1 MSKYPFYFRATMILL
16 GLFIFSYVLL
26 DLREILIPLTF
37 SLLIAILL
45 NPLCNQLERKKIP
58 KVLAIAT
65 AILIAILVIS
75 GIMYFL
81 SFQIMGFSDQL
92 PVLKTKFNEMLLHFQ
107 TIVSQSLKIPLKKQ
121 EAYLNNV
128 QEDIKPYIARALG
141 NFVSSMAVI
150 FLVPVYTFLFLYY
163 KTLLLNF
170 LYEVFAEKNYNEVG
184 IVLIKIKGA
193 IQSYMVGLILE
204 ALIIASL
211 NSIALL
217 ILGIKYAILL
227 GLIGALLNV
236 LPFIG
241 GILAVIPPLVIAT
254 ITKDGYMAQVGV
266 LISYVLIQFT
276 DNHFLVP
283 YIVSSQVKINALI
296 SIIVVL
302 LGGAVWGVSG
312 MFLSI
317 PFIGLLKIIFDRIP
331 ELISWGKLLGNEV
344 PVKHKGDIWK
354 LRRKRKANLM
364 EQNNNKS

>member
-1 MSKYPFYFRATMILL
+1 L
-16 GLFIFSYVLL
+16 
-26 DLREILIPLTF
+26 
-37 SLLIAILL
+37 
-45 NPLCNQLERKKIP
+45 
-58 KVLAIAT
+58 
-65 AILIAILVIS
+65 
-75 GIMYFL
+75 
-81 SFQIMGFSDQL
+81 
-92 PVLKTKFNEMLLHFQ
+92 
-107 TIVSQSLKIPLKKQ
+107 
-121 EAYLNNV
+121 
-128 QEDIKPYIARALG
+128 ARALG

-170 LYEVFAEKNYNEVG
+170 LYEVFAEENYKEVG
-184 IVLIKIKGA
+184 IVLTKIKGA

-211 NSIALL
+211 NSAALL

-227 GLIGALLNV
+227 GLIGAILNV

-241 GILAVIPPLVIAT
+241 GILAILPPLIIT
-254 ITKDGYMAQVGV
+254 IITKNNYMSPMGV
-266 LISYVLIQFT
+266 LIAYILIQFT

-302 LGGAVWGVSG
+302 LGGAVWGIAG

-331 ELISWGKLLGNEV
+331 ELTSWGKLLGNEV
-344 PVKHKGDIWK
+344 PVKHIGEIWK
-354 LRRKRKANLM
+354 LRRKRKLNLT
-364 EQNNNKS
+364 EQNTK

>member
-1 MSKYPFYFRATMILL
+1 MNKYPFYFRSTIILL
-16 GLFIFSYVLL
+16 GLFLFSYLLL

-45 NPLCNQLERKKIP
+45 NPVCNQLERIHMP
-58 KVLAIAT
+58 KVFAIAI
-65 AILIAILVIS
+65 ALLIAILIVL

-92 PVLKTKFNEMLLHFQ
+92 PVLKTKFNGMLLHLQ
-107 TIVSQSLKIPLKKQ
+107 TIISQSLKIPLQRQ
-121 EAYLNNV
+121 EAYLSNA
-128 QEDIKPYIARALG
+128 QEDIKPYLARALG

-170 LYEVFAEKNYNEVG
+170 LYEVFAEENYKEVG
-184 IVLIKIKGA
+184 IVLTKIKGA

-211 NSIALL
+211 NSAALL

-227 GLIGALLNV
+227 GLIGAILNV

-241 GILAVIPPLVIAT
+241 GILAILPPLIIT
-254 ITKDGYMAQVGV
+254 IITKNNYMSPMGV
-266 LISYVLIQFT
+266 LIAYILIQFT

-302 LGGAVWGVSG
+302 LGGAVWGIAG

-331 ELISWGKLLGNEV
+331 ELTSWGKLLGNEV
-344 PVKHKGDIWK
+344 PVKHIGEIWK
-354 LRRKRKANLM
+354 LRRKRKLNLT
-364 EQNNNKS
+364 EQNTK